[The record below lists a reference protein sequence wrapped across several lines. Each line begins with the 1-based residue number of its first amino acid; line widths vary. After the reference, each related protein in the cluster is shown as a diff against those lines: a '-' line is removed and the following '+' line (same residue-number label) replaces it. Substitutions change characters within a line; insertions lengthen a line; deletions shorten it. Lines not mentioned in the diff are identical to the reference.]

1 MQSNKLYVETM
12 VGGEYPPLKNKT
24 IFAASQCADIVTI
37 DEASDKHLFSIQSAS
52 DGRRW
57 KSRGWKYAASILMF
71 LMLSVGNAW
80 AIDWTNYAVDYTLLT
95 DGGKYYLW
103 NHNVISATV
112 TTDHMISAPSSYPTS
127 TNKNSAWSKNA
138 STAYEQATL
147 FTFTAQTT
155 ADRWKISYKEGNNTR
170 YLTQKA
176 GTGGSSTPSGWNT
189 NQDVWEI
196 KPYVSNN
203 TTYYPSGTLKNTVK
217 SGTSTCLYYN
227 TSTVLVWVSM
237 GINTNGT
244 GGYNSKA
251 GLEWRF
257 ISEAAYED
265 ATAGTITSTKTFD
278 GAQYYYT
285 ANAVVYTDGS
295 ASTTGGTAKVA
306 ITTYKK
312 PAKSNL
318 ESTDYATSIS
328 GQRGKYE
335 GNPTITVYYKA
346 ETNNGYHFVG
356 WFAAAEGGSALS
368 ENLEYTYSFTAT
380 STSSGSPTTKN
391 LYARFE
397 QDAAAAA
404 VYTGGTG
411 EPTNYATLS
420 SALTAAANGDLIVL
434 QGNVG
439 ETTTISKNITLDFNG
454 YKIQGSAN
462 NLVTVS
468 GDVTFVD
475 NSLGTPGGVR
485 TTGATAVLVTGG
497 SLTINDGKYIAA
509 TYAVERTGGSVTIKN
524 GGFESNGTQD
534 INGTI
539 TLNGGFFYHNSGLNV
554 TNDYAVSS
562 DIPTG
567 MKYTTAD
574 YRYMVVKKTSENYP
588 VCVVISKNENGDVVS
603 RKNFNT
609 LAKAIAYA
617 NNNANDDLQKTLLL
631 REDCTLPAG
640 NYTIPH
646 HTILSIPYSAEQTDA
661 MPYMQRVTGDEMP
674 SGAYRTLTL
683 ANGSH
688 IDVFGAI
695 EVGGVQTSGSVKA
708 TSISRPGAPTYGH
721 MVMNENSSI
730 TLYDGAN
737 IYAWGYIT
745 GEGTIDVR
753 RGGIVSEHFQLNDWK
768 TLTPTAFM
776 SAGTTPNP
784 QTSIYKQGLQ
794 VLPINQYFIQNVEV
808 KATYRPGSRLYA
820 QVCALIPLLPTP
832 IVFNNVGIIGVRYSA
847 AEKAADPDLEDD
859 IAIFLMDNEDDSE
872 DTWVRKSY
880 DVEHDRQLYE
890 VNNSAY
896 LGSLKM
902 YAPLP
907 TTMSLEPY
915 GSFDGLDVN
924 STEFNLPLTNNFK
937 IHLLYGNLYVTQ
949 NTELLPGAI
958 IEVNKKST
966 LTINS
971 NQTLSLYDSEQWHP
985 YVADA
990 VIDNTIHMGYATHVK
1005 YRPGAIPTN
1014 AIRDISS
1021 PAGLGD
1027 AQLIVHGSV
1036 DVKGYLTTTIGDVRA
1051 TPIISNNRATGVVK
1065 ENISPETGGGASIIS
1080 TITDAGTIQFSN
1092 SVPAISNG
1100 TAVRH
1105 YLWQV
1110 TDPMD
1115 VASNVSYVG
1124 DHCVSALL
1132 KNEDGMFTHTAGTI
1146 SGKSYCFIDFDGDGK
1161 GEWKCLTEDGCF
1173 VYDEHDVYYAK
1184 PQDYVALKNG
1194 KTEEADHT
1202 YQSADGSRTLI
1213 LVDDCQWWEVEPVAG
1228 HPDLFHCTHPQNN
1241 VYYYFDYESSKW
1253 LEKRYTVTWLDWDG
1267 TEFGDPYILKYG
1279 VQPKY
1284 LGDVPQRDADAYYT
1298 YDFIGWSPAI
1308 TESTIVTG
1316 DVTYTAQF
1324 ERKDVMYSV
1333 AWKDL
1338 AGNTIETGYYKMGDV
1353 PSCTEEID
1361 MTGKE
1366 WNPAVGAV
1374 TGNTIYQLQAK
1385 NIDGPFDIKFMNWNG
1400 SQIGETQSVAKNDAP
1415 VAPAD
1420 PSKPALT
1427 DIEFVFAGWRAAN
1440 NEVYASNAIPAATAN
1455 AVYIATFTEHL
1466 ITYTITWKNY
1476 DGTTLLEQ
1484 DVTPNTVP
1492 QYTGATPVHADD
1504 SYGFIGWSPT
1514 VVAATVN
1521 TEYVAQFE
1529 LQNKMVDGETYSIP
1543 SSTQQTL
1550 TTITITDDGKL
1561 VIPASSSLTVNS
1573 LILEATSNASG
1584 QLDAP
1589 SNSNIVAVNAYFDL
1603 ELNTDARHWH
1613 AFGVPWAVDINTN
1626 PLVEVETG
1634 RTLNISRDYEI
1645 MYYDGAERATNGP
1658 SAACWKY
1665 LRHYDEAGQPVDELV
1680 PGRGYMI
1687 AFGSHVNT
1695 VRFVKKSG
1703 APIIY
1708 TGSVG
1713 VTAHQIGAISNP
1725 MAYHTTMDAGVGVG
1739 QVHDGGEIGH
1749 DGYDEV
1755 TITAKRFVVGKT
1767 VYIDPQSTQ
1776 SVVISKA
1783 EGGVS
1788 PVAAPARRGSKA
1800 MNKKYLTLEDY
1811 YTVALINANGEERK
1825 VYVLPE
1831 EDKEDKYVVGHDL
1844 AKMGMSDRKAQI
1856 WVNRYEV
1863 NLGLNTTAPM
1873 DGVAEFPVN
1882 IYAPKAGEYTM
1893 SLVSEPD
1900 EEYTVYLTLNGEA
1913 VWNLSSSEYAL
1924 ELLAGTNKSYG
1935 LRLVANKA
1943 PQTATG
1949 IDEAVVDAQGE
1960 IKKVIINDKVF
1971 IIRGEN
1977 VYSVDGQL
1985 VK

>member
-1 MQSNKLYVETM
+1 MQSNKLNVETM
-12 VGGEYPPLKNKT
+12 AGGEYPPLKNKT
-24 IFAASQCADIVTI
+24 TFAASQCADEVTK
-37 DEASDKHLFSIQSAS
+37 DGAFDGTRIQL
-52 DGRRW
+52 
-57 KSRGWKYAASILMF
+57 RGWKYAASILMF
-71 LMLSVGNAW
+71 LALSMGNALW
-80 AIDWTNYAVDYTLLT
+80 DGSSVEAATYYGRIKIVVVCEGGATGKVAVTTSSSTATSWTNVTNGDIVEGTNSGTSGSKAKPYAQAQADAGSHFWGWYSNEACDGAT
-95 DGGKYYLW
+95 DGLAANSKQDASVFQM
-103 NHNVISATV
+103 NVT
-112 TTDHMISAPSSYPTS
+112 PTS
-127 TNKNSAWSKNA
+127 TTA
-138 STAYEQATL
+138 SDPTTQVLYAKFSNVPYYRYYQKFYVNMADGTAGLLYTDKGGL
-147 FTFTAQTT
+147 T
-155 ADRWKISYKEGNNTR
+155 GNNDKYYNYNRVALESYYSNFKSTLNWASDKIKTNQSPRQFTVYTR
-170 YLTQKA
+170 VFHVHGKLLKEVSEWTQTSTNVASVSGENQGDGLYQLTYTINGAEDTPYSNTATNCTIAVTSKDAAPATITIQKKSDR
-176 GTGGSSTPSGWNT
+176 GTISGSVNFFEIESSKLKYRSRDGITMSSST
-189 NQDVWEI
+189 
-196 KPYVSNN
+196 
-203 TTYYPSGTLKNTVK
+203 
-217 SGTSTCLYYN
+217 
-227 TSTVLVWVSM
+227 
-237 GINTNGT
+237 
-244 GGYNSKA
+244 
-251 GLEWRF
+251 
-257 ISEAAYED
+257 SEASFTKCGSDLNSDGIPDTTIYAGDQILLTATPED
-265 ATAGTITSTKTFD
+265 GCSFLGWYSVDENEQKTF
-278 GAQYYYT
+278 
-285 ANAVVYTDGS
+285 
-295 ASTTGGTAKVA
+295 
-306 ITTYKK
+306 
-312 PAKSNL
+312 L
-318 ESTDYATSIS
+318 
-328 GQRGKYE
+328 
-335 GNPTITVYYKA
+335 
-346 ETNNGYHFVG
+346 
-356 WFAAAEGGSALS
+356 
-368 ENLEYTYSFTAT
+368 
-380 STSSGSPTTKN
+380 TSSPT
-391 LYARFE
+391 LE
-397 QDAAAAA
+397 Q
-404 VYTGGTG
+404 
-411 EPTNYATLS
+411 N
-420 SALTAAANGDLIVL
+420 
-434 QGNVG
+434 
-439 ETTTISKNITLDFNG
+439 
-454 YKIQGSAN
+454 
-462 NLVTVS
+462 VS
-468 GDVTFVD
+468 GDVTYYADF
-475 NSLGTPGGVR
+475 S
-485 TTGATAVLVTGG
+485 
-497 SLTINDGKYIAA
+497 KAA
-509 TYAVERTGGSVTIKN
+509 CT
-524 GGFESNGTQD
+524 
-534 INGTI
+534 
-539 TLNGGFFYHNSGLNV
+539 
-554 TNDYAVSS
+554 
-562 DIPTG
+562 
-567 MKYTTAD
+567 
-574 YRYMVVKKTSENYP
+574 
-588 VCVVISKNENGDVVS
+588 VISKDEETEFRIHFAS
-603 RKNFNT
+603 
-609 LAKAIAYA
+609 LESAIAYV
-617 NNNANDDLQKTLLL
+617 NNNVNDDREKTILLL
-631 REDCTLPAG
+631 DNCTLPAG

-661 MPYMQRVTGDEMP
+661 MPYMQRLTGDEKP

-820 QVCALIPLLPTP
+820 QVCALISLFPAP

-985 YVADA
+985 YVADS

-1005 YRPGAIPTN
+1005 YRPGAMPTN

-1241 VYYYFDYESSKW
+1241 VYYYYDYESSKW

-1267 TEFGDPYILKYG
+1267 TKFGDPYILKYG

-1308 TESTIVTG
+1308 TASTIVTG

-1324 ERKDVMYSV
+1324 ERKDRMYMV
-1333 AWKDL
+1333 TWKNED
-1338 AGNTIETGYYKMGDV
+1338 GNTIETDYCKMGQT
-1353 PSCTEEID
+1353 PECFNAPD

-1374 TGNTIYQLQAK
+1374 TGDQTYTLQTKVVKSNYTITWKNWDGTTLQTTT
-1385 NIDGPFDIKFMNWNG
+1385 P
-1400 SQIGETQSVAKNDAP
+1400 DAGT
-1415 VAPAD
+1415 AAAD
-1420 PSKPALT
+1420 VLADYTAGTPSKPALD
-1427 DIEFVFAGWRAAN
+1427 DIEFEFAGWTPTVVDADAD
-1440 NEVYASNAIPAATAN
+1440 
-1455 AVYIATFTEHL
+1455 AVYTATFTEHL

-1476 DGTTLLEQ
+1476 NGTTLLVQ
-1484 DVTPNTVP
+1484 NVTPNTVP

-1514 VVAATVN
+1514 VVAATDN
-1521 TEYVAQFE
+1521 AEYVAQFE
-1529 LQNKMVDGETYSIP
+1529 LQNKMVDDETYTIP

-1584 QLDAP
+1584 QLVAP

-1603 ELNTDARHWH
+1603 ELNTDARHWR

-1626 PLVEVETG
+1626 PLIEVETG

-1665 LRHYDEAGQPVDELV
+1665 LRHYDEAGQPVEVLQ

-1708 TGSVG
+1708 TGEVS
-1713 VTAHQIGAISNP
+1713 VTAQGSGTDRGINAVANP
-1725 MAYHTTMDAGVGVG
+1725 MAYHAKMNIAGVG
-1739 QVHDGGEIGH
+1739 QVHDGGLIGE
-1749 DGYDEV
+1749 DDYTPV
-1755 TITAKRFVVGKT
+1755 TIANMNYIVGKT
-1767 VYIDPQSTQ
+1767 VYVQVENNQTITPTSG
-1776 SVVISKA
+1776 ISPA
-1783 EGGVS
+1783 
-1788 PVAAPARRGSKA
+1788 AAPVRRAAKA
-1800 MNKKYLTLEDY
+1800 TDKQYMVLEDY
-1811 YTVALINANGEERK
+1811 YTIALTSSNGEEK
-1825 VYVLPE
+1825 KLYVLPE
-1831 EDKEDKYVVGHDL
+1831 EEKEDKYVIGHDL
-1844 AKMGMSDRKAQI
+1844 AKMGMSTKKPQI
-1856 WVNRYEV
+1856 WINRYDV
-1863 NLGLNTTAPM
+1863 NLGLNTTAPIN
-1873 DGVAEFPVN
+1873 GVAEFPVSV
-1882 IYAPKAGEYTM
+1882 YAPKAGEYTM

-1913 VWNLSSSEYAL
+1913 IWNLSSSEYAV
-1924 ELLAGTNKSYG
+1924 ELAAGTNKSYG

-1971 IIRGEN
+1971 IIRGDQ
-1977 VYSVDGQL
+1977 VYSIDGRL
-1985 VK
+1985 AK